1 MTTYQQCNC
10 DNCTP
15 CTCIHQDFLIGCESV
30 SIDLAGRCPGP
41 VYGVPGVHGIKISK
55 IPSSNNEMQKLTC
68 PKSIQCRF
76 KGVGLFEWSFDHG
89 SPTKD
94 PKYNRQP
101 LTVTN
106 MQGSQVSFFATS
118 WTLPLMSTN
127 LPFEWSK
134 HEQTFGK
141 SAAMWHRVK
150 KLQRNDEWWGPTP
163 AHRTTQNHTET
174 TQTAPSAKEGQ
185 GVPCYAS
192 LWPYP
197 GLIILCP
204 GWGLKAQPSVS
215 VENAE
220 SFQHEEHVGVHVKQW
235 SEEMA
240 GTCCKPFLVGTM
252 AKWSVTFLS
261 SKIFFPTSDTSHLHT
276 FATIQLR
283 TRRCFLGL
291 KQASAS

>member
-163 AHRTTQNHTET
+163 AHRTTQNHALVDVVSKCASGI
-174 TQTAPSAKEGQ
+174 APLEMFEIWWNLNLRGSQPQHCHNNLDPSTRFQRNVCARKVFFPQSYWADIGSH
-185 GVPCYAS
+185 V
-192 LWPYP
+192 LT
-197 GLIILCP
+197 
-204 GWGLKAQPSVS
+204 GWGKIKL
-215 VENAE
+215 
-220 SFQHEEHVGVHVKQW
+220 GV
-235 SEEMA
+235 A
-240 GTCCKPFLVGTM
+240 GTIEKFNGT
-252 AKWSVTFLS
+252 S
-261 SKIFFPTSDTSHLHT
+261 
-276 FATIQLR
+276 
-283 TRRCFLGL
+283 
-291 KQASAS
+291 